1 MDTIKWSIC
10 AILLLPYYYSNAT
23 IKRFVSLLNRGDL
36 SKPVFMFVSIE
47 FNDPDKE
54 NQSVVEG
61 FDFYWL
67 QNKAKQNNILRFL
80 KIILQWPQFIGL
92 IQYSLASSFVTE

>member
-1 MDTIKWSIC
+1 M
-10 AILLLPYYYSNAT
+10 
-23 IKRFVSLLNRGDL
+23 FVSLLNRGDL

-67 QNKAKQNNILRFL
+67 QSKAKQL
-80 KIILQWPQFIGL
+80 
-92 IQYSLASSFVTE
+92 